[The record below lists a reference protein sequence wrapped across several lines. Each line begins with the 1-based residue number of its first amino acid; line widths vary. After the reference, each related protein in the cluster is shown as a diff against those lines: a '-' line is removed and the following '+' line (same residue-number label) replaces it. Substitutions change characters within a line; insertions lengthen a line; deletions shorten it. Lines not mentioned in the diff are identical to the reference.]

1 MMQYII
7 DIEKGGSD
15 YGPTQLVCI
24 LHDNTLHIRQLKG
37 RALLPHELVA
47 IISGS
52 EEFRYI
58 RQLAEEEATPIRI
71 QSREGGSGCM
81 DYYFIDI
88 IKGRECNLHVSM
100 YRRLNE
106 GVSIPIWA
114 LCTVINFMNNKYG
127 YSTLVK
133 YSIKETSIVFYDNMF
148 PWRPFR
154 GIDEQTET
162 EMDDEI

>member
-1 MMQYII
+1 MQYII

-15 YGPTQLVCI
+15 YGPTQLICI

-58 RQLAEEEATPIRI
+58 RQWAEEEATPIRI
-71 QSREGGSGCM
+71 QSREGSSGCM

-100 YRRLNE
+100 YERLNE

-114 LCTVINFMNNKYG
+114 LCTVINFMNSKYG
-127 YSTLVK
+127 YSTVVE
-133 YSIKETSIVFYDNMF
+133 YTVEETGVLSYNSYF
-148 PWRPFR
+148 PWRPFT
-154 GIDEQTET
+154 GIDEKEV
-162 EMDDEI
+162 EEIEVEI